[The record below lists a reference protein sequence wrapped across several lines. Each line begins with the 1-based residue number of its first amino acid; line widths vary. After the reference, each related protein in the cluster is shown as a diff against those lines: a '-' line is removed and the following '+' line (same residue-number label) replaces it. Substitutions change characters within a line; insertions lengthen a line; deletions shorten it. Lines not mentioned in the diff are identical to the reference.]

1 MRPILA
7 DSSWYI
13 QRSRA
18 GEDPFAKLGNYSST
32 REIAI
37 CGMVIAEI
45 SRGLRHRKTLEK
57 HQRAWSLM
65 RLIPSTKA
73 IWRTT
78 SELAWQLD
86 RRGKVLPIQ
95 DIHIAACA
103 LSINAVLL
111 TYDLHFQEIPWLDA
125 TDRIL

>member
-1 MRPILA
+1 
-7 DSSWYI
+7 
-13 QRSRA
+13 
-18 GEDPFAKLGNYSST
+18 
-32 REIAI
+32 
-37 CGMVIAEI
+37 
-45 SRGLRHRKTLEK
+45 
-57 HQRAWSLM
+57 M